1 MTISCHLLKPLIST
15 SIAPVMKT
23 QLVRKLLHI
32 VFVLC
37 VLIFAGQNEA
47 ATFKVATI
55 APQGTSFHNHLEELN
70 AQWSKAPGEPV
81 RMNIYAGTQGGEVA
95 IVKRMRINQLQGAML
110 SAIGLAQIDESVTA
124 LQLMPMQF
132 RNWEEVD
139 FVRSAL
145 ENKLE
150 QLFLDK
156 GYVVLFW
163 GDAGW
168 ARFFSKR
175 PIVEITD
182 LKSMRVGASPGTP
195 KATELLK
202 NYYSPVLM
210 EPSETLLGLK
220 NGMIE
225 AVPLPPFLANA
236 SQLSTETGY
245 MLDMKWV
252 PVVGAMVVTKNAWD
266 RLPRETREYLKNS
279 SLEMGKKIRQTSR
292 QEDEDSIKAMV
303 EKQGLK
309 VTTPPQSSLDNW
321 MKEVAANQS
330 KIRGE
335 VVPEDVYDLVMQKL
349 QEFRS
354 EGTSL

>member
-1 MTISCHLLKPLIST
+1 MKNPTRRKFLILLCGIVLASTWSEAVTIRVAM
-15 SIAPVMKT
+15 IAP
-23 QLVRKLLHI
+23 R
-32 VFVLC
+32 
-37 VLIFAGQNEA
+37 
-47 ATFKVATI
+47 
-55 APQGTSFHNHLEELN
+55 GTSFHNFLEELN
-70 AQWSKAPGEPV
+70 AQWAKAPGEPV

-145 ENKLE
+145 KEKLE
-150 QLFLDK
+150 NLFLSK

-168 ARFFSKR
+168 ARFFSKE
-175 PIVEITD
+175 PITGIAD
-182 LKSMRVGASPGTP
+182 LKSMRVGASLGTP

-202 NYYSPVLM
+202 DYYTPVTLD
-210 EPSETLLGLK
+210 PSKTLLALK

-225 AVPLPPFLANA
+225 AVPTPPFLANA
-236 SQLSTETGY
+236 MQLSTETRY

-252 PVVGAMVVTKNAWD
+252 PVVGAMVVTKRSWD
-266 RLPRETREYLKNS
+266 RLPRETKAYLKHTS
-279 SLEMGKKIRQTSR
+279 VEMGKRIRHASR
-292 QEDEDSIKAMV
+292 KEDEEAIKAMV
-303 EKQGLK
+303 EKQGL
-309 VTTPPQSSLDNW
+309 VITSLSEDAW
-321 MKEVAANQS
+321 AGWRREVDLNQS

-335 VVPEDVYDLVMQKL
+335 IVPEDVYDTVIEKL
-349 QEFRS
+349 KEFRK
-354 EGTSL
+354 EGSVQ